1 MKRKIYPYICK
12 CGDQARSHQ
21 GRQLYLLPSALLVS
35 TTHFRCLRSSRW
47 LWGALRGLP
56 NVVTC
61 QWIPTGLFGASFHTF
76 ARVSITT
83 TILPLSAAPYS
94 ISSSTYTDGLWSWTF
109 IANFLFGQERGK
121 AIYGQLLEQP
131 LLNARTHDTFWLAP
145 LLDGGIASSSVHIPL
160 YIYFAP
166 PPLPHF
172 SYFIL
177 VDSWEKARRLSV
189 HWLTTIS
196 FSGLGTC

>member
-1 MKRKIYPYICK
+1 M
-12 CGDQARSHQ
+12 
-21 GRQLYLLPSALLVS
+21 SA
-35 TTHFRCLRSSRW
+35 THLHSLRSFHW
-47 LWGALRGLP
+47 LWGALCRLL

-61 QWIPTGLFGASFHTF
+61 QWIPTGLFGMSCCTF
-76 ARVSITT
+76 TRVSITT

-94 ISSSTYTDGLWSWTF
+94 ISLSTYTDGLWSWTF

-131 LLNARTHDTFWLAP
+131 LLNAQTHDTFWLAP

-166 PPLPHF
+166 PLSSFFLFHPYWFLRESSSSFCSLTDDCILFRPWYVLMHCRTGVLP
-172 SYFIL
+172 
-177 VDSWEKARRLSV
+177 RRGSL
-189 HWLTTIS
+189 LR
-196 FSGLGTC
+196 LGSIIQT